1 MTDHLMFQ
9 SESNAEVI
17 REDVLR
23 RMVSTIG
30 ELPASPVI
38 ITSVMGMTANLD
50 TNVTDVSHL
59 LASDST
65 LTAKVLKLAN
75 SSYYG
80 RPQEVSSVREA
91 ILIMGFYAV
100 RTLVIASSARS
111 LFSGAEPDG
120 PVEKLWRHSLATAIA
135 SRQIA
140 SYLKHPQRDEV
151 FIAGLLH
158 DIGKLVMLENLG
170 FRYRDIILQVERS
183 NGSFLEE
190 EQKHL
195 GFTHV
200 DVAHLV
206 TARWGLPRAL
216 VTGIADHHT
225 LKGYRPDSPIPMAY
239 IVNLANQMAKQL
251 RVGFGDTREKEL
263 GRLESTQAMR
273 LEDEKLEELA
283 TCVHDYYQTEI
294 RILNE
299 Q

>member
-1 MTDHLMFQ
+1 MTDNLMYQ
-9 SESNAEVI
+9 PGSNSVI
-17 REDVLR
+17 IRKDVLQ

-38 ITSVMGMTANLD
+38 IASVMSMTANLD
-50 TNVTDVSHL
+50 SNVLEVSRL
-59 LASDST
+59 LGTDST

-80 RPQEVSSVREA
+80 RPQEVSSVKEA

-111 LFSGAEPDG
+111 LFSSNDPNG

-140 SYLKHPQRDEV
+140 SLLRHPHRDEV
-151 FIAGLLH
+151 FIAGLMH

-183 NGSFLEE
+183 RGSFVDE
-190 EQKHL
+190 EQKHF

-200 DVAHLV
+200 DVAHIL
-206 TARWGLPRAL
+206 TAHWGLPPGL
-216 VTGIADHHT
+216 VEAIAQHHS
-225 LKGYRPDSPIPMAY
+225 LQGYRPDSPMPMAY
-239 IVNLANQMAKQL
+239 IVHLANQVAKLL
-251 RVGFGDTREKEL
+251 RVGFDDARETEL

-273 LEDEKLEELA
+273 LEDETLEELISA
-283 TCVHDYYQTEI
+283 VREYYQTEI
-294 RILNE
+294 RILDE